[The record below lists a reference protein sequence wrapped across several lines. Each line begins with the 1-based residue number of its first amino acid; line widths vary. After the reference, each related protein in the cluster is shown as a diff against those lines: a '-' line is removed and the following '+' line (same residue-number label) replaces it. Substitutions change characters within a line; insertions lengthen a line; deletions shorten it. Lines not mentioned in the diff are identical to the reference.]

1 MTEMCRIMADI
12 SVRNHIRW
20 LPDEASEPT
29 STIVL
34 TSPERRF
41 VDLRVR
47 VDAKP
52 SYDGKLP
59 LTAIDWAIAG
69 TSTSETTEGSDVSHA
84 RWNHWID
91 SRTANTENLADE
103 GDNYPQPDG
112 SILEKGRMVNP
123 ATGEPADYEELW
135 VSEDIRSVPALT
147 SGGDIADVSVCV
159 VLEMDEDGRRGMVVR
174 LGQYCQGF
182 MRTGDGEAD
191 ITIERLK
198 WDSATGGWSKEVRTG
213 DAELPT
219 DFATHLAHEAVKG
232 DVVRVSAGGDAWTVV
247 ERAEV

>member
-1 MTEMCRIMADI
+1 MADI
-12 SVRNHIRW
+12 SIRKYIRW

-41 VDLRVR
+41 VDLRILLE
-47 VDAKP
+47 P
-52 SYDGKLP
+52 KLS
-59 LTAIDWAIAG
+59 IDWGIAG
-69 TSTSETTEGSDVSHA
+69 TSTSERADGSDFSHS

-103 GDNYPQPDG
+103 GDNYDQADG

-123 ATGEPADYEELW
+123 ATGKQTDYEELW
-135 VSEDIRSVPALT
+135 VSEDTRSVPAFA
-147 SGGDIADVSVCV
+147 SGGSIVDGPAICV
-159 VLEMDEDGRRGMVVR
+159 VLEMQRDEEGRRGMVVR
-174 LGQYCQGF
+174 LGQYCQGLV
-182 MRTGDGEAD
+182 RTGAGQAD

-198 WDSATGGWSKEVRTG
+198 WDAETGWVKQVRIG

-219 DFATHLAHEAVKG
+219 DFATHLAHEAVQG
-232 DVVRVSAGGDAWTVV
+232 DVVRVGGDAWTVV
-247 ERAEV
+247 ETAVL